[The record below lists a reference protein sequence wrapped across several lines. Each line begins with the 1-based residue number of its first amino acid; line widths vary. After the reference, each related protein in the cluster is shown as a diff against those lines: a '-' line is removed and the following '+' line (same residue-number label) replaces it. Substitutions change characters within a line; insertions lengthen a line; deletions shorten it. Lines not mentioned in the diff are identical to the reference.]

1 VLVLAPFCISLASAQ
16 SAVDINIGFGGAWD
30 SANSGGI
37 DNANSLTNAYGS
49 CTPGGK
55 DANCQSLPKLNA
67 FMLGFGGDVM
77 VKQKLGFGI
86 DFAVQPTEPAYGPL
100 QSRQSFY
107 DFDAVYRPVQSKRA
121 NLSIEGGIGGART
134 SFAITQS
141 GCVGT
146 AVCSSQTSPVGTAN
160 HFQEHIGVGV
170 QVFITEHLYVK
181 PQFDIHIVNGLTD
194 QFGSNFVPSAM
205 VWIGYNLG
213 SK

>member
-1 VLVLAPFCISLASAQ
+1 
-16 SAVDINIGFGGAWD
+16 
-30 SANSGGI
+30 
-37 DNANSLTNAYGS
+37 
-49 CTPGGK
+49 
-55 DANCQSLPKLNA
+55 
-67 FMLGFGGDVM
+67 
-77 VKQKLGFGI
+77 
-86 DFAVQPTEPAYGPL
+86 VQPTEPAYGPL

-107 DFDAVYRPVQSKRA
+107 HFDAVYRPIQSKRA